1 VARAQ
6 GCPRAI
12 LIERAADLDPEWL
25 AGVRT
30 LGVTA
35 GASAP
40 ELLVQEL
47 IESLRDRFDITV
59 RETSVT
65 TEDVRFSLP
74 RALTA

>member
-1 VARAQ
+1 M
-6 GCPRAI
+6 
-12 LIERAADLDPEWL
+12 LIERAAGLDFAWL
-25 AGVRT
+25 DGVST

-47 IESLRDRFDITV
+47 IAALKARFDVTVRNITV
-59 RETSVT
+59 A